1 MIENRNG
8 TSKSV
13 EKALKNYTQAKQRI
27 ANEKKKQNGKKRK
40 DGGCKKSCVY
50 GEIIFPDRNQICR
63 NLLSDIAAFM
73 LSNFFSDNSIANPLH
88 LIHVF

>member
-27 ANEKKKQNGKKRK
+27 ANEKEKAER
-40 DGGCKKSCVY
+40 
-50 GEIIFPDRNQICR
+50 EETERR
-63 NLLSDIAAFM
+63 RL
-73 LSNFFSDNSIANPLH
+73 
-88 LIHVF
+88 